1 MTYLSTRHWFF
12 RFKGTTKE
20 ERIETQNKQ
29 FILNPRI
36 FHSFSSCVH
45 CKDIFDNRR
54 YGLFDNASTI
64 SILMHMFLFSWSYLR
79 NNIIVF
85 IWTRRVG
92 DKRESFCCA
101 TNFVFFLQ
109 QCKRQKYFKHF
120 VVFLIILY
128 LSPRLFW

>member
-12 RFKGTTKE
+12 RSKGTTKE

-36 FHSFSSCVH
+36 FHSFSSYVH

-101 TNFVFFLQ
+101 TNFVFFFILQ

-120 VVFLIILY
+120 VVFLIIL
-128 LSPRLFW
+128 

>member
-1 MTYLSTRHWFF
+1 MTWNISLSTSGLAWCHKLESYDLFKHTSLIFF
-12 RFKGTTKE
+12 RLKGTTKE

-101 TNFVFFLQ
+101 TNFVFF
-109 QCKRQKYFKHF
+109 
-120 VVFLIILY
+120 IL
-128 LSPRLFW
+128 